1 MSKNTNQPKRETE
14 FALNAL
20 MEIPSQYQ
28 ATVELNLLGVQ
39 TGYSPGTV
47 PLPPPFAGN
56 PHEMP
61 TSSSSTND
69 NKVSMCPICLA
80 RPKDLAFGC
89 GHQTCC
95 ECGVELSYCPFC
107 GSLIQTKIVLR

>member
-28 ATVELNLLGVQ
+28 ATVELNLLGAQ
-39 TGYSPGTV
+39 TGYSPDTVPLPPPGTV

-69 NKVSMCPICLA
+69 NKVSRCNEVCVTIYKNKFKYFT
-80 RPKDLAFGC
+80 RK
-89 GHQTCC
+89 
-95 ECGVELSYCPFC
+95 
-107 GSLIQTKIVLR
+107 

>member
-28 ATVELNLLGVQ
+28 ATIELKLLGAL
-39 TGYSPGTV
+39 TGNSPGTV
-47 PLPPPFAGN
+47 PLPPPFAYN
-56 PHEMP
+56 Y
-61 TSSSSTND
+61 
-69 NKVSMCPICLA
+69 KVSVCPICLT

-107 GSLIQTKIVLR
+107 GNLIQTKIVLR